1 MSKSRGKVGVNE
13 RQDVKQF
20 RHTPTTFDKE
30 IRIARKH
37 PDNVWRLDKS
47 PSARLNVRMTIE
59 ISGKLR
65 RADLDRFAQAMSKT
79 ISFEFED
86 GGNGT

>member
-1 MSKSRGKVGVNE
+1 MPEGQGE
-13 RQDVKQF
+13 EAVKEF
-20 RHTPTTFDKE
+20 DHTPGTFDKVK
-30 IRIARKH
+30 RIARKH
-37 PDNVWRLDKS
+37 PDSVWRLDKD
-47 PSARLNVRMTIE
+47 PSDRLNVRMTIE

-65 RADLDRFAQAMSKT
+65 RADLDRFTQAMSKT